1 MEAQAKLRLARVSA
15 RKARLV
21 ADLIRG
27 RDVEEALEILQFTR
41 KKTAPLL
48 KKLVESAVANAEY
61 KAKNDGSKIDIDSLV
76 VTQIFVDEGPTLR
89 RFRPRARGMA
99 TKILKRT
106 SHITVAVSY
115 THLTLPTK
123 A

>member
-27 RDVEEALEILQFTR
+27 REVEEALEILQFTR

-61 KAKNDGSKIDIDSLV
+61 KAKSDGSKIDIDSLV
-76 VTQIFVDEGPTLR
+76 ITQVFVDEGPTLR

-106 SHITVAVSY
+106 SHITVVVGEA
-115 THLTLPTK
+115 
-123 A
+123 

>member
-1 MEAQAKLRLARVSA
+1 MQAQAKLRLARVSA

-27 RDVEEALEILQFTR
+27 RDVGEALEILQFTR

-48 KKLVESAVANAEY
+48 KKLVESAVANAEF
-61 KAKNDGSKIDIDSLV
+61 KANADGGKVDIDSLV
-76 VTQIFVDEGPTLR
+76 ITKIFVDEGPTLR

-106 SHITVAVSY
+106 SHITVVVGEA
-115 THLTLPTK
+115 
-123 A
+123 

>member
-1 MEAQAKLRLARVSA
+1 MKAKLRLARISA

-27 RDVEEALEILQFTR
+27 RDVAEALEILTFTR
-41 KKTAPLL
+41 KKAAPMF
-48 KKLVESAVANAEY
+48 KQLVESAVANAEY
-61 KAKNDGSKIDIDSLV
+61 VAEKNDDSIDIDELV
-76 VTQIFVDEGPTLR
+76 VSQIYVDEGPTLK

-99 TKILKRT
+99 SRINKRT
-106 SHITVAVSY
+106 SHITVVLDA
-115 THLTLPTK
+115 

>member
-1 MEAQAKLRLARVSA
+1 MDMEAQSKLRSVRVSA

-27 RDVEEALEILQFTR
+27 RDVGEALEILLFTR
-41 KKTAPLL
+41 KKSAPLL
-48 KKLVESAVANAEY
+48 KCLVESAVANAEFL
-61 KAKNDGSKIDIDSLV
+61 ANRDGGKIDIDNLV
-76 VTQIFVDEGPTLR
+76 IKKIFVDEGPTLR

-106 SHITVAVSY
+106 SHITVVVGES
-115 THLTLPTK
+115 
-123 A
+123 

>member
-27 RDVEEALEILQFTR
+27 REVGEALEILQFTR

-48 KKLVESAVANAEY
+48 KKLVESM
-61 KAKNDGSKIDIDSLV
+61 L
-76 VTQIFVDEGPTLR
+76 
-89 RFRPRARGMA
+89 
-99 TKILKRT
+99 
-106 SHITVAVSY
+106 
-115 THLTLPTK
+115 
-123 A
+123 